1 MRAFSGPAE
10 NRKIHIHEVI
20 GRNDG
25 DSRVPTSRVAPGQ
38 YFSPGM
44 ALLMLATVFLGFA
57 RSYFLAGVFNA
68 PLPNWLIHLHGAAFS
83 SWILLLTAWPR
94 KALPT
99 PQGKILRIFRALRF
113 QRQYFGAG
121 SWEEGPVLFY
131 DCLTLKKRHIV
142 VVLFGRPVC
151 TTVCIVDKSSPFG

>member
-38 YFSPGM
+38 ILSPGNG
-44 ALLMLATVFLGFA
+44 AADAGN
-57 RSYFLAGVFNA
+57 GVFGIGAVLLFSKSVYA
-68 PLPNWLIHLHGAAFS
+68 PQPDWLIHLHGAAFS
-83 SWILLLTAWPR
+83 SWILLLTGWPR

-99 PQGKILRIFRALRF
+99 PPGKILRIFRALQF

-121 SWEEGPVLFY
+121 
-131 DCLTLKKRHIV
+131 
-142 VVLFGRPVC
+142 
-151 TTVCIVDKSSPFG
+151 